1 MNISTI
7 PVQKHTKLDFDEH
20 TTHVFTFA
28 ERVSVESSTSHPAIA
43 TLIANKSY
51 SSYLLLT
58 SSCPKTI
65 RLKIFKEGP
74 SDKQSN
80 L

>member
-7 PVQKHTKLDFDEH
+7 PVHKHTKLDFGEH

-28 ERVSVESSTSHPAIA
+28 ERVNVKSSTSHPAIA
-43 TLIANKSY
+43 TLIANKPI
-51 SSYLLLT
+51 SSYLVLN

-65 RLKIFKEGP
+65 RVKIFK
-74 SDKQSN
+74 N
-80 L
+80 HTT